1 MFTTPPCF
9 SVSPRKFHLHI
20 LEIDYF
26 PGWQRQNTSRSGT
39 TFPKVSLASSFRSC
53 LEMRKIG
60 RCLFFFADIG
70 DARHLYAT
78 MIDLHAS
85 EKKGTAPLRKY
96 HFVATDINKCALTR
110 DLVTWK
116 LIDDL
121 SILSHDSNEGMV
133 ILATIFFI
141 YEANIM
147 PNYIYEYLRMVMEK
161 ILGFLQKVFE
171 SFICRSAATLFSLP

>member
-1 MFTTPPCF
+1 MLLCESSKIPLAHTWDWLFSRLTTTEYLTVGHDVPK
-9 SVSPRKFHLHI
+9 SLSRELVQKLPRNEK
-20 LEIDYF
+20 D
-26 PGWQRQNTSRSGT
+26 
-39 TFPKVSLASSFRSC
+39 
-53 LEMRKIG
+53 RKMS
-60 RCLFFFADIG
+60 FFFADIG